1 METYVFVLTSL
12 STVIGSNSC
21 DQVAGASQGQRAAT
35 TFAIEHIISFAL
47 AIDARPLTGYL
58 LIFFSAEAIVAYSAP
73 KGGEMSAM
81 TGGARFEDLTYDG
94 YMNPDG
100 VFVNGLGQLTD
111 SFLGPNDFELA
122 DILDT
127 SGE

>member
-1 METYVFVLTSL
+1 M
-12 STVIGSNSC
+12 
-21 DQVAGASQGQRAAT
+21 
-35 TFAIEHIISFAL
+35 
-47 AIDARPLTGYL
+47 
-58 LIFFSAEAIVAYSAP
+58 AYSAP

-94 YMNPDG
+94 DLTSG
-100 VFVNGLGQLTD
+100 AVSINGLGQLTD

-127 SGE
+127 SGEWFLISDFKLHKRWQLPFKYVRRC